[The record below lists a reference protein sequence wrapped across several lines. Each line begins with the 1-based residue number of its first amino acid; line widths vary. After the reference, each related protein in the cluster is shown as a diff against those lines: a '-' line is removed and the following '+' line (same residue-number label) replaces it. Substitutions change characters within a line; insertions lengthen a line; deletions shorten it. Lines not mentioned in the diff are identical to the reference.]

1 MIKNDVFEPAT
12 LSVPE
17 LLFVADHIGTPPIAA
32 LHREPPPGVN
42 RIEMQQVLG
51 TLYDYCQLEEHEKV
65 AWAGVNA
72 VKDSILRYLAW
83 HERSVEIQRRMRG
96 TIGHP
101 SMYVWD
107 SDGRAIRGGIGADS
121 EMVRTEILPDGSR
134 KAFAVN
140 LRWPG
145 GANPMTDDISDIA
158 PWIRRAQQEG
168 EVGRATDDLIIEK
181 TKKFGTIKCPICGKS
196 EEFSPENRSS
206 FNLARSRMG
215 KHLKQARLEVARHRL
230 LYTKRFQS

>member
-1 MIKNDVFEPAT
+1 MIRNDIFEPAT
-12 LSVPE
+12 LSTAE
-17 LLFVADHIGTPPIAA
+17 LLFVMDHVGKPPIAA

-42 RIEMQQVLG
+42 RAEMQQVLG
-51 TLYDYCQLEEHEKV
+51 TIYEFCQLEEHEKV
-65 AWAGVNA
+65 EWAGLNA
-72 VKDSILRYLAW
+72 IKDSVLRYLAW

-134 KAFAVN
+134 KPFAVN

-145 GANPMTDDISDIA
+145 GSNPMAEDLSDVA
-158 PWIRRAQQEG
+158 PWIRRATLEG
-168 EVGRATDDLIIEK
+168 QAGIKTDDLIIEK
-181 TKKFGTIKCPICGKS
+181 SLKFGTIKCPICGKA
-196 EEFSPENRSS
+196 EEFNPADRGT
-206 FNLARSRMG
+206 FNGARARMG
-215 KHLKQARLEVARHRL
+215 KHLKTARTDLARHRL
-230 LYTKRFQS
+230 LYTKRFN